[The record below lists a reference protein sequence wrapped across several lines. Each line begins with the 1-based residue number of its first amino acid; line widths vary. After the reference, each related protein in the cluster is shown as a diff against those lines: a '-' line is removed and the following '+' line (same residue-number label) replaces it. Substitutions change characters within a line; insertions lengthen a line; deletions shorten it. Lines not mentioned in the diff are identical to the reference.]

1 MQRNGG
7 LRKVA
12 SGYAFTYKL
21 TNMPRS
27 MWKGVVS
34 FGMVSIPI
42 RLYNATES
50 SAKVSFRQLCPDHK
64 SPITYKRWC
73 SEGDHEVAYG
83 EILKGF
89 EVGKDRY
96 VIIDEKDLDNLPLA
110 TAHSIDIT
118 EFVPADDIEPGLYFK
133 NAYYMEPEELGKKP
147 YQLLRKALETTGRMA
162 IAKIALRD
170 REHLAALHSHGP
182 GLLMNTLNWPDEIR
196 SMEGLK
202 GLDGEVKINPKE
214 LDMAKALIE
223 SLADTFDPSRYKDE
237 YKEAVMKVVQA
248 KIDGEVIEAP
258 SQPQTAKVM
267 DLMEALRASVELAK
281 KSRKTGGREAP
292 AAEAKKARRKA
303 S

>member
-1 MQRNGG
+1 
-7 LRKVA
+7 
-12 SGYAFTYKL
+12 
-21 TNMPRS
+21 MPRS

-50 SAKVSFRQLCPDHK
+50 SAKVSFRQLCPDHR
-64 SPITYKRWC
+64 SPVSYKRWC
-73 SEGDHEVAYG
+73 VEGEHEVAYG
-83 EILKGF
+83 DILKGY
-89 EVGKDRY
+89 EVGKDKY
-96 VIIDEKDLDNLPLA
+96 VLIDDKDLDNLPLA
-110 TAHSIDIT
+110 TAHTIEIQ
-118 EFVPADDIEPGLYFK
+118 EFVPAEDIEPGLYFK
-133 NAYYMEPEELGKKP
+133 SAYYMEPEELGKKP
-147 YQLLRKALETTGRMA
+147 YQLLRKALEATGRMA

-196 SMEGLK
+196 SVEGLK

-214 LDMAKALIE
+214 LEMAKALIE

-258 SQPQTAKVM
+258 AAPQTAKVM
-267 DLMEALRASVELAK
+267 DLMEALRASVEQAK
-281 KSRKTGGREAP
+281 KSRSSQKKAP
-292 AAEAKKARRKA
+292 AKTERARRKA

>member
-1 MQRNGG
+1 
-7 LRKVA
+7 
-12 SGYAFTYKL
+12 
-21 TNMPRS
+21 MPRS

-50 SAKVSFRQLCPDHK
+50 TSKVSFRQLCPEHN
-64 SPITYKRWC
+64 SPISYKRWC
-73 SEGDHEVAYG
+73 AEGDHEVQYS
-83 EILKGF
+83 EIKRGY

-96 VIIDEKDLDNLPLA
+96 VLIDDKDLDNLPLP
-110 TAHSIDIT
+110 TAHAIDIE
-118 EFVPADDIEPGLYFK
+118 EFVPVDDIEPGLYFDS
-133 NAYYMEPEELGKKP
+133 AYFVEPEELGKKP
-147 YQLLRKALETTGRMA
+147 YQLLRKALEATGRMA

-196 SMEGLK
+196 SVEGLK

-214 LDMAKALIE
+214 LEMAKALIE
-223 SLADTFDPSRYKDE
+223 SLADSFDPARYKDD
-237 YKEAVMKVVQA
+237 YKEAV
-248 KIDGEVIEAP
+248 
-258 SQPQTAKVM
+258 
-267 DLMEALRASVELAK
+267 MEALRASVEQAK

-292 AAEAKKARRKA
+292 AAEVKKARRKA

>member
-1 MQRNGG
+1 
-7 LRKVA
+7 
-12 SGYAFTYKL
+12 
-21 TNMPRS
+21 

-50 SAKVSFRQLCPDHK
+50 STKVSFRQLCPDHK
-64 SPITYKRWC
+64 SPISYKRWC
-73 SEGDHEVAYG
+73 AEGEHEVNYG

-96 VIIDEKDLDNLPLA
+96 VIIDDKDLDNLPLA

-147 YQLLRKALETTGRMA
+147 YQLLRKALEATGRMA

-170 REHLAALHSHGP
+170 REHLCALHANGP

-196 SMEGLK
+196 SVEGLK
-202 GLDGEVKINPKE
+202 GLDGDVKINPKE
-214 LDMAKALIE
+214 LEMAKALIE
-223 SLADTFDPSRYKDE
+223 SLADSFDPSRYKDE
-237 YKEAVMKVVQA
+237 YREAVMRVVQA

-258 SQPQTAKVM
+258 ATPQTAKVM
-267 DLMEALRASVELAK
+267 DLMEALRASVDAAK

-292 AAEAKKARRKA
+292 ASEAKRSRRKA

>member
-1 MQRNGG
+1 
-7 LRKVA
+7 
-12 SGYAFTYKL
+12 
-21 TNMPRS
+21 

-64 SPITYKRWC
+64 SPITYRRWC

-83 EILKGF
+83 EILKGY
-89 EVGKDRY
+89 EV
-96 VIIDEKDLDNLPLA
+96 LA

-118 EFVPADDIEPGLYFK
+118 EFVPADEIEPGLYFK

-147 YQLLRKALETTGRMA
+147 YQLLRKALEATGRMA

-196 SMEGLK
+196 SVEGLK

-214 LDMAKALIE
+214 LEMAKALIE
-223 SLADTFDPSRYKDE
+223 SLADTFDPARYKDD

-258 SQPQTAKVM
+258 AAPQTAKVM
-267 DLMEALRASVELAK
+267 DLMEALRASVEQAK

-292 AAEAKKARRKA
+292 AAEVKKARRKA

>member
-1 MQRNGG
+1 
-7 LRKVA
+7 
-12 SGYAFTYKL
+12 
-21 TNMPRS
+21 

-50 SAKVSFRQLCPDHK
+50 SAKVSFRQLCPDHR

-73 SEGDHEVAYG
+73 AEGEHEVSFG

-96 VIIDEKDLDNLPLA
+96 VIVDDKDLDNLPLA

-118 EFVPADDIEPGLYFK
+118 EFVPAGDIEPGLYFK

-147 YQLLRKALETTGRMA
+147 YQLLRKALEATGRMA

-170 REHLAALHSHGP
+170 REHLCALHSNGP

-196 SMEGLK
+196 STEGLK
-202 GLDGEVKINPKE
+202 GLEGEVKINPKE
-214 LDMAKALIE
+214 LEMAKALIE
-223 SLADTFDPSRYKDE
+223 SLADSFDPSRYKDE
-237 YKEAVMKVVQA
+237 YREAVMRVVQA

-258 SQPQTAKVM
+258 AAQQTAKVM
-267 DLMEALRASVELAK
+267 DLMEALRASVAAAK
-281 KSRKTGGREAP
+281 KSRKTHGREAP
-292 AAEAKKARRKA
+292 ASEAKRTRRKA

>member
-1 MQRNGG
+1 
-7 LRKVA
+7 
-12 SGYAFTYKL
+12 
-21 TNMPRS
+21 

-50 SAKVSFRQLCPDHK
+50 SSKMSFRQLCPDHK

-73 SEGDHEVAYG
+73 AEGDHEVAYG

-118 EFVPADDIEPGLYFK
+118 EFVPADEIEPGLYFK
-133 NAYYMEPEELGKKP
+133 NAYYMEPEELGRKP
-147 YQLLRKALETTGRMA
+147 YQLLRKALEATGRMA

-196 SMEGLK
+196 SVEGLK
-202 GLDGEVKINPKE
+202 GLDGDVKINPKE

-223 SLADTFDPSRYKDE
+223 SLADTFDPARYKDD

-258 SQPQTAKVM
+258 ATPQTAKVM
-267 DLMEALRASVELAK
+267 DLMEALRASVEQAK

-292 AAEAKKARRKA
+292 AAEVKKARRKA